1 MDTDHSLWGYYC
13 RGTQE
18 MMQKFVGKF
27 LRGVVFSLFK
37 ILKTIACL
45 HAQGNDLLEVHY
57 LRESKEVMSNTVEAE
72 LSR

>member
-1 MDTDHSLWGYYC
+1 MGCTA
-13 RGTQE
+13 GTQE

-45 HAQGNDLLEVHY
+45 HAQENDLLGSP
-57 LRESKEVMSNTVEAE
+57 LLKRE
-72 LSR
+72 

>member
-1 MDTDHSLWGYYC
+1 
-13 RGTQE
+13 

-57 LRESKEVMSNTVEAE
+57 LRESKEVMSYTVEAE